1 MGMGSVRMNTPAPV
15 SVTEANFTQ
24 QSCCHTAVS
33 VSGYLPNQPRMD
45 MTNLDQLKL
54 ENCLD
59 FWLHWHCLI
68 EHRTLPLVFLHGCK
82 IPGDQ
87 KESMDTPTDYLAK
100 SWGWDRTQP
109 LWASSAPTRRTPR
122 RSRSSRGPS
131 PWACCPCRPGRSCQ
145 GPSPRSR
152 PARSRSGWP
161 RPPAPAAAPA
171 PSEDKNMWIGEI
183 SHHISY
189 VPGRPAAVCG
199 WGTGGQQSVGPVWRS
214 AESSWCG

>member
-1 MGMGSVRMNTPAPV
+1 
-15 SVTEANFTQ
+15 
-24 QSCCHTAVS
+24 
-33 VSGYLPNQPRMD
+33 
-45 MTNLDQLKL
+45 
-54 ENCLD
+54 
-59 FWLHWHCLI
+59 
-68 EHRTLPLVFLHGCK
+68 
-82 IPGDQ
+82 
-87 KESMDTPTDYLAK
+87 MDTPTDYLAM

-161 RPPAPAAAPA
+161 PPPAQEAAPA

-183 SHHISY
+183 YHHISY

-199 WGTGGQQSVGPVWRS
+199 WVTGGQQSVGPVWRS
-214 AESSWCG
+214 AESSWCGLAELFCQLCRLFHSPELWQIIQDVHIVDSRYLLSRYYEILTSNPSITNETKNGSIATRSTMFMAFFMNFIFLGHTINLRVSIQKI

>member
-15 SVTEANFTQ
+15 SVTE
-24 QSCCHTAVS
+24 SWHHSKVAVT
-33 VSGYLPNQPRMD
+33 LLCLCLDIQPRMD

-68 EHRTLPLVFLHGCK
+68 EHRTLPLVFLHGCE

-171 PSEDKNMWIGEI
+171 PGDTDK
-183 SHHISY
+183 H
-189 VPGRPAAVCG
+189 
-199 WGTGGQQSVGPVWRS
+199 VWQ
-214 AESSWCG
+214 GKVV